1 MTQNLTLDDLAH
13 PGLEITLKIHL
24 NFYLSRKSGKSVNSS
39 PVITFKNFSAKYEK
53 SRETVYL
60 LLMRP
65 KILPLSLM
73 LEQDGT
79 NFKPS
84 TPDTEGNKISVNIQK
99 VLISYETNMA
109 RGHHLFP
116 KRSLLSLL
124 IRIECNLIELEH
136 DTILCYLCSKFP
148 KTWARIPSQL
158 ELEYTFSVPRVYVQC
173 RLNAGCIEF
182 PRPVSGSALYTPF
195 PSGVPFVCVSTNGW
209 LYPDN
214 LALQSISF

>member
-1 MTQNLTLDDLAH
+1 MVHIVFWCCIL
-13 PGLEITLKIHL
+13 HL
-24 NFYLSRKSGKSVNSS
+24 MVNKAPVYHCNGAQGCLRK
-39 PVITFKNFSAKYEK
+39 PTH
-53 SRETVYL
+53 TW
-60 LLMRP
+60 MRP

-73 LEQDGT
+73 LEQNGT

-158 ELEYTFSVPRVYVQC
+158 ELEYTCSVPRVYVQC
-173 RLNAGCIEF
+173 RLNVGCIEF
-182 PRPVSGSALYTPF
+182 PRPVVGLHCTLHFGLGYHLSVCLPTGGFIQIILHCSRSAFDMSEVANSHCF
-195 PSGVPFVCVSTNGW
+195 PPIFC
-209 LYPDN
+209 
-214 LALQSISF
+214 